1 MNLSDL
7 RELFEQARKLVNH
20 SEFVVVGSLSILGVA
35 RGSVPARMLMSIDV
49 DCFTRQ
55 DPPRV
60 FELKDALGQGSA
72 FEATHGYYLDPISP
86 KVPTLPEQWESRLVR
101 VPLDERIVAYFL
113 DPNDAAISKYAR
125 GDPRDR
131 EWIRAGLAA
140 ELLSASIIENRFSH
154 TDFLDAAE
162 RERARKA
169 FAEDRAALS
178 GDG

>member
-1 MNLSDL
+1 MQLSDL

-20 SEFVVVGSLSILGVA
+20 SEFVVVGSLSILGTV
-35 RGSVPARMLMSIDV
+35 RGSEAPARMLMSIDV
-49 DCFTRQ
+49 DCFTRN
-55 DPPRV
+55 DPPRI
-60 FELKDALGQGSA
+60 FELTDALGEGSA
-72 FEATHGYYLDPISP
+72 FEATHGFYLDPISP
-86 KVPTLPEQWESRLVR
+86 KVPTLPEQWEARLVR

-140 ELLSASIIENRFSH
+140 GLLSASIIETRFSQ
-154 TDFLDAAE
+154 TDFLDSAE

-169 FAEDRAALS
+169 IAEDRAGI
-178 GDG
+178 GDR